1 METSTLVI
9 GGAIAAVV
17 VVGVVLIT
25 REPPTTVHNQ
35 QPVQQG
41 NAATSVAQGITQGLL
56 GFLGNA
62 MSSSD
67 RNPGNTPSGS
77 SRVNT
82 ERGTGWFQDT
92 ANGWLYGLA
101 VRV

>member
-25 REPPTTVHNQ
+25 REPPTTVYNQ
-35 QPVQQG
+35 QPAQHG
-41 NAATSVAQGITQGLL
+41 NAATSIAQGITQGLL

-62 MSSSD
+62 MSSD

-92 ANGWLYGLA
+92 ANGWLYGPA